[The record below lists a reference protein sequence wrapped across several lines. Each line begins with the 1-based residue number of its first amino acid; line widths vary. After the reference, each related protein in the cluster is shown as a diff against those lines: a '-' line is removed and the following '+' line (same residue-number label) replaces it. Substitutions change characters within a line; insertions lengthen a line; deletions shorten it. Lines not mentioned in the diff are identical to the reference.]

1 LPGEFT
7 RTKAVRA
14 ILFSFSGQAHILRQS
29 PKDKTML
36 DALIFFGVM
45 AGVFLLVILFY
56 PPTQG
61 GG

>member
-1 LPGEFT
+1 
-7 RTKAVRA
+7 
-14 ILFSFSGQAHILRQS
+14 
-29 PKDKTML
+29 ML
-36 DALIFFGVM
+36 NALIFLGVM